1 MVEPNPAGQHDG
13 DLGSLLA
20 AAATDSPPVRTA
32 PDEMP
37 QPGSP
42 LDAALAALHAAC
54 QLSDAD
60 DDDQLRELYDQRE
73 DIYRSAID
81 NTSGG
86 DA

>member
-1 MVEPNPAGQHDG
+1 MVEQDPASDVGA
-13 DLGSLLA
+13 LLA
-20 AAATDSPPVRTA
+20 AAVTDAPPARTA

-60 DDDQLRELYDQRE
+60 DDGQLRELHDQRQ
-73 DIYRSAID
+73 DIYRSAIND